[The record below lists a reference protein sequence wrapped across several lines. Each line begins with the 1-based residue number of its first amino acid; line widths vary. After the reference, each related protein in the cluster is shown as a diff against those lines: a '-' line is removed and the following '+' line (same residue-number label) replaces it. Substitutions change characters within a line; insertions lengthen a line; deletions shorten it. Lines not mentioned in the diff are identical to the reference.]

1 MFSDILNKDVARDL
15 PSVSCISGRVSGLL
29 ICYLSDCEIVNA
41 GYDPVYLFPV
51 WVHMLKPSQVSGHG
65 GNKSLSLDK
74 KLKVAFVLPHSQSRV
89 KS

>member
-1 MFSDILNKDVARDL
+1 MFSDILNKEVARDL
-15 PSVSCISGRVSGLL
+15 PCVSCISGFVSGVL

-51 WVHMLKPSQVSGHG
+51 WVHMLKPLHVSGHV
-65 GNKSLSLDK
+65 GNKALSLDK
-74 KLKVAFVLPHSQSRV
+74 KLKVALFLPHSQSQV